1 LKFQVADFTKLLQIT
16 FAALPFIGMRLA
28 YGVIS
33 FLLFDPAFAR
43 SLAAKVVLS
52 FVPELVA
59 TALFVCGGY
68 RTRDMYASRHRKIIC
83 KA

>member
-1 LKFQVADFTKLLQIT
+1 LLQT
-16 FAALPFIGMRLA
+16 AFAALPFVGMRLA

-33 FLLFDPAFAR
+33 FLLLDPAFAR

-59 TALFVCGGY
+59 TALFVYGGY
-68 RTRDMYASRHRKIIC
+68 KTRYMYASRHREIVC